1 MFSKLKHIQELR
13 SQANQIKKALAE
25 SSVEGSGAG
34 GKVIM
39 IMDGN
44 QDVQSVAI
52 DPSLLTDQ
60 KRVEQG
66 VREATNDA
74 IKKAQRVMA
83 QKMQS
88 MGNIPGL
95 S

>member
-25 SSVEGSGAG
+25 SSVEGNGAG

-60 KRVEQG
+60 ARVEQG